1 MIAPESDVTDR
12 PFPGAHSQVPGA
24 RTPSA
29 DASTAARAQPRLL
42 PLEAVRDRSDKGWVV
57 RLRVRAEHVT
67 VSKEVVVTERV
78 VLRRGVVDDV
88 VRLEAVVRREQ
99 LKVDTEGPVQIA
111 HSALEDLNEADGVGA
126 DQVPQHPEQLAAR
139 QGLPW
144 RRDTSGPAADQGP
157 DFSRTAPQ

>member
-1 MIAPESDVTDR
+1 VIAPESDVPDR

-24 RTPSA
+24 RTTSA
-29 DASTAARAQPRLL
+29 ETSTSVPAQRRLL
-42 PLEAVRDRSDKGWVV
+42 PLEAVTDRSDKGWVV

-67 VSKEVVVTERV
+67 VSKELVVTERV

-88 VRLEAVVRREQ
+88 VRLDAVVQREM
-99 LKVDTEGPVQIA
+99 LRLDTEGPVQIA
-111 HSALEDLNEADGVGA
+111 HSALEDLSEPDGVVA
-126 DQVPQHPEQLAAR
+126 DQVPKHPEQLAAR